1 MKRVAISQL
10 KSHLSEHIRA
20 VEGGEVIEIMDRAR
34 AVARVVPLEREAS
47 SLELIPAESSFVAVR
62 NVRLRPL
69 KLTMTGLSALR
80 RDRGER

>member
-20 VEGGEVIEIMDRAR
+20 AEGGEVIEIMDRAR